1 MARSL
6 TRNSTVPP
14 QNAPARVQSR
24 YSEDDKLRA
33 VTILQAYGGTVTI
46 EALNTIHS
54 ELAISP
60 SRQILFKWNRELKDK
75 ILAAQPDLAQPELDV
90 AKLVADTRRT
100 LLTNLAET
108 LRKTSKHL
116 NQDKVIDA
124 MSGRD
129 SAVVLGISAEK
140 LLLMAG
146 RSPATDNLIQE
157 LTIAL
162 REIDE
167 DIDSVL
173 HSMLDLARKRKH
185 DKQQLESSQGKQLT
199 TGE

>member
-1 MARSL
+1 MARNL
-6 TRNSTVPP
+6 TASQSTQA
-14 QNAPARVQSR
+14 QNARARIVPR
-24 YSEDDKLRA
+24 YTDDQRLAA
-33 VTILQAYGGTVTI
+33 VTILQSMGGVATI
-46 EALNTIHS
+46 EVHNTI
-54 ELAISP
+54 L
-60 SRQILFKWNRELKDK
+60 RELNIKPNK
-75 ILAAQPDLAQPELDV
+75 VTLLAWNKELKPAVLAAKPELQPVELDV

-185 DKQQLESSQGKQLT
+185 DKQQLESSQSKQLT
-199 TGE
+199 SGE